1 MQQHMESLKDLEM
14 QMESENATVADVQR
28 FESISDMMARLNEIK
43 LTDPQVL
50 LRLYN
55 MYRY

>member
-1 MQQHMESLKDLEM
+1 MESLKDLEM